1 MQENPPPIFLK
12 NVKYWYPLQEKPVL
26 NDVNLNVEKGEM
38 ALLIGPTGC
47 GKSTLCLCLTGMIPH
62 KLGGKLEGEVIVNGV
77 NVLNSTVSEMAKHIG
92 IVFQNPDEQ
101 LTCLYVEDE
110 VAFGPENLMLPPE
123 EVKSRVNEA
132 LEFVGLSGFKDRIV
146 YDLSGGQK
154 QRLAIA
160 AVLAMRPSVL
170 VLDAPISNLDPR
182 GASEILH
189 VIDNIR
195 KEHKLTTLIVE
206 HKIDELITLVDRV
219 IVMDKQGTIVMNTS
233 PRNIL
238 EELPYLR
245 DKLGL
250 WVPQLAEIAIEL
262 KNKGFSID
270 EIPLTLEEAISI
282 FSKLN
287 IKMSSLKIEEK
298 GASKEFKSMEPIIS
312 VKNLTFVY
320 PDGTVAV
327 RDVSFDVFPG
337 EFLTIVGQNGSGKT
351 TTAYNL
357 IGVLKPTKGQ
367 VIIAGNDTKK
377 TPIDVI
383 ARDITYVFQ
392 YPEHQ
397 FIDDKV
403 YKEIAF
409 ELNKRKDIYGENI
422 DKKVDE
428 VLNEIGLLEYKDRHP
443 YNLSLGEKR
452 LLSAAEM
459 TLIKPK
465 IIILDEPTYGQD
477 MRHNY
482 QLMNY
487 MAELNKKGTTIVM
500 ITHDMR
506 LVTEYASRVIAM
518 KDGRLVYDGEPRKF
532 FSNFDLLKD
541 LQLEPPPVVRLSMEI
556 FNEPL
561 LTVNEFLSSISG

>member
-1 MQENPPPIFLK
+1 MP
-12 NVKYWYPLQEKPVL
+12 
-26 NDVNLNVEKGEM
+26 
-38 ALLIGPTGC
+38 
-47 GKSTLCLCLTGMIPH
+47 
-62 KLGGKLEGEVIVNGV
+62 
-77 NVLNSTVSEMAKHIG
+77 
-92 IVFQNPDEQ
+92 
-101 LTCLYVEDE
+101 
-110 VAFGPENLMLPPE
+110 
-123 EVKSRVNEA
+123 
-132 LEFVGLSGFKDRIV
+132 
-146 YDLSGGQK
+146 
-154 QRLAIA
+154 
-160 AVLAMRPSVL
+160 
-170 VLDAPISNLDPR
+170 
-182 GASEILH
+182 
-189 VIDNIR
+189 
-195 KEHKLTTLIVE
+195 
-206 HKIDELITLVDRV
+206 
-219 IVMDKQGTIVMNTS
+219 
-233 PRNIL
+233 
-238 EELPYLR
+238 
-245 DKLGL
+245 
-250 WVPQLAEIAIEL
+250 
-262 KNKGFSID
+262 
-270 EIPLTLEEAISI
+270 
-282 FSKLN
+282 
-287 IKMSSLKIEEK
+287 LKIEEK
-298 GASKEFKSMEPIIS
+298 GINEKSKSIEPIIS
-312 VKNLTFVY
+312 VKNLTFAY

-327 RDVSFDVFPG
+327 RDVSFNVFPG
-337 EFLTIVGQNGSGKT
+337 EFVTIVGQNGSGKT

-409 ELNKRKDIYGENI
+409 ELNKRKDIYGDDIN
-422 DKKVDE
+422 KKVDE
-428 VLNEIGLLEYKDRHP
+428 ILSDIGLLEYKDRHP

-487 MAELNKKGTTIVM
+487 MAELNKRGTTIVM

-518 KDGRLVYDGEPRKF
+518 KDGRLVYDGDPRKF
-532 FSNFDLLKD
+532 FINFELLKD
-541 LQLEPPPVVRLSMEI
+541 LQLEPPPVIRLSMKI

-561 LTVNEFLSSISG
+561 LTVKEFLSSISS

>member
-1 MQENPPPIFLK
+1 MPETPPPIFLK
-12 NVKYWYPLQEKPVL
+12 SVNYWYPFQEKPVL
-26 NDVNLNVEKGEM
+26 NNVNLNVEKGEM

-123 EVKSRVNEA
+123 EVKSKVNEA
-132 LEFVGLSGFKDRIV
+132 LEFVGLSEFKDRIV

-189 VIDNIR
+189 VIDDIR

-206 HKIDELITLVDRV
+206 HKIDELITL
-219 IVMDKQGTIVMNTS
+219 DKQGRVVMNTDPKS
-233 PRNIL
+233 IL
-238 EELPYLR
+238 EKLPYLR
-245 DKLGL
+245 DELGL
-250 WVPQLAEIAIEL
+250 WAPQLAEIVTEL

-270 EIPLTLEEAISI
+270 EIPLTLEEATSI

-287 IKMSSLKIEEK
+287 IKLSTTEGKK
-298 GASKEFKSMEPIIS
+298 VSKELKSIEPIIS
-312 VKNLTFVY
+312 VKDLTLVY

-327 RDVSFDVFPG
+327 KDVSFDVLPG
-337 EFLTIVGQNGSGKT
+337 EFVTIVGQNGSGKT

-367 VIIAGNDTKK
+367 VIIAGKDTKK

-409 ELNKRKDIYGENI
+409 ELNKRKDIYGEDI

-428 VLNEIGLLEYKDRHP
+428 ILNEIGLLEYKDRHP

-452 LLSAAEM
+452 LLSASEM

-482 QLMNY
+482 RLMNY
-487 MAELNKKGTTIVM
+487 MADLNRKGTTIVM

-518 KDGRLVYDGEPRKF
+518 KDGRLVYDGELRKF
-532 FSNFDLLKD
+532 FSDFDLLKD
-541 LQLEPPPVVRLSMEI
+541 LQLEPPPVIRLSMKI

-561 LTVNEFLSSISG
+561 LTVNEFLASVSS

>member
-1 MQENPPPIFLK
+1 MPETPPPIFLK
-12 NVKYWYPLQEKPVL
+12 SVNYWYPFQEKPVL
-26 NDVNLNVEKGEM
+26 NNVNLNVEKGEM

-123 EVKSRVNEA
+123 EVKSKVNEA
-132 LEFVGLSGFKDRIV
+132 LEFVGLSEFKDRIV

-189 VIDNIR
+189 VIDDIR

-219 IVMDKQGTIVMNTS
+219 LVMDKQGRVVMNTDPKS
-233 PRNIL
+233 IL
-238 EELPYLR
+238 EKLPYLR
-245 DKLGL
+245 DELGL
-250 WVPQLAEIAIEL
+250 WAPQLAEIVTEL

-270 EIPLTLEEAISI
+270 EIPLTLEEATSI

-287 IKMSSLKIEEK
+287 IKLSTTEGKK
-298 GASKEFKSMEPIIS
+298 VSKELKSIEPIIS
-312 VKNLTFVY
+312 VKDLTLVY

-327 RDVSFDVFPG
+327 KDVSFDVLPG
-337 EFLTIVGQNGSGKT
+337 EFVTIVGQNGSGKT

-367 VIIAGNDTKK
+367 VIIAGKDTKK

-409 ELNKRKDIYGENI
+409 ELNKRKDIYGEDI

-428 VLNEIGLLEYKDRHP
+428 ILNEIGLLEYKDRHP

-452 LLSAAEM
+452 LLSASEM

-482 QLMNY
+482 RLMNY
-487 MAELNKKGTTIVM
+487 MADLNRKGTTIVM

-518 KDGRLVYDGEPRKF
+518 KDGRLVYDGELRKF
-532 FSNFDLLKD
+532 FSDFDLLKD
-541 LQLEPPPVVRLSMEI
+541 LQLEPPPVIRLSMKI

-561 LTVNEFLSSISG
+561 LTVNEFLASVSS